1 MRGGQHVACQFRD
14 IKKAHLKK
22 STPKER
28 RAFDYLVSGF
38 WLFVRGIPGNFFDE
52 KF

>member
-1 MRGGQHVACQFRD
+1 MGRRAACCVP
-14 IKKAHLKK
+14 ISGHKK

-28 RAFDYLVSGF
+28 RAFDYWCPNFG
-38 WLFVRGIPGNFFDE
+38 VRILALRTWDIPGNFFDE